1 MRKGTSGSASTI
13 VQAPPEQVYDTV
25 SDVTRVPEWSP
36 ECVGGRWLGGAT
48 GPEVGARFEGRNRR
62 GPVRWRTR
70 PKVVAAD
77 RPREF
82 AFVMGLPGYGALTK
96 WSFEVEPGEQEGTSR
111 LTESYE
117 ILRDLPKPIVFFEKR
132 MLRVPDRER
141 DLQHNLEVS
150 VERVREVIEA
160 DQPRVG

>member
-1 MRKGTSGSASTI
+1 MRKGTSGSASAVVRAT
-13 VQAPPEQVYDTV
+13 PEEVYDTV

-62 GPVRWRTR
+62 GPARWRTR

-82 AFVMGLPGYGALTK
+82 AFVMGLPVYGALTR
-96 WSFEVEPGEQEGTSR
+96 WTYTIEPGQQQGTSR
-111 LTESYE
+111 LTESFE
-117 ILRDLPKPIVFFEKR
+117 MLRDLPGPLVAFER
-132 MLRVPDRER
+132 YVLRVPDRQR
-141 DLQHNLEVS
+141 DLQQNLETS
-150 VERVREVIEA
+150 VARIREVVESDA
-160 DQPRVG
+160 ARTG